1 MPGVGEE
8 LSGRQSRPW
17 WWRGAPFILLP
28 LLIVGGFLVAFG
40 FLHPRITA
48 ALDGSDQA
56 VQTAAGD
63 RSMGAAYTPGSL
75 LLLGEP
81 GDVRRGDV
89 VVVDAGAWQR
99 EGQLVSRVV
108 GIGGDTVLCCDH
120 RDALVVNGIPVHED
134 YLGPDRGT
142 FPFRVVV
149 PPNSVFLLG
158 DNRGNAF
165 DSRAFADS
173 PERAALPLSAVRG
186 RVVAERGADG
196 AERNLP
202 QAGAFVTAGLAEPRP
217 AETLPGPLTW
227 AVVTG
232 FGFGALAVVTG
243 AAMVVARLVRRRAS
257 GGPRAV
263 EPDAADS
270 AS

>member
-1 MPGVGEE
+1 MSEI
-8 LSGRQSRPW
+8 QARPW

-28 LLIVGGFLVAFG
+28 LLIIGGFLVAFG

-56 VQTAAGD
+56 VQTAVAD

-81 GDVRRGDV
+81 AEVHRGDV

-99 EGQLVSRVV
+99 EGQLVSRVI
-108 GIGGDTVLCCDH
+108 GLGGDVVVCCGE
-120 RDALVVNGIPVHED
+120 RDELVVNGIPVYEE

-142 FPFRVVV
+142 FPFTVTI

-165 DSRAFADS
+165 DSRAFS
-173 PERAALPLSAVRG
+173 ETPERAALPMSAVRG

-196 AERNLP
+196 TERTLP
-202 QAGAFVTAGLAEPRP
+202 QAGAFVAAGLAEPRQP
-217 AETLPGPLTW
+217 DVLPGPLTW
-227 AVVTG
+227 AVTAGIGVGAVAVLTG
-232 FGFGALAVVTG
+232 F
-243 AAMVVARLVRRRAS
+243 AMVVARVVRKRAS

-263 EPDAADS
+263 APDAADS

>member
-1 MPGVGEE
+1 MSERDV
-8 LSGRQSRPW
+8 RPW

-56 VQTAAGD
+56 VRTAVED
-63 RSMGAAYTPGSL
+63 RSMGAAYTPGNL
-75 LLLGEP
+75 LLLGEAAE
-81 GDVRRGDV
+81 VRRGDV

-99 EGQLVSRVV
+99 EGQLVSRVI
-108 GIGGDTVLCCDH
+108 GLGGDTVICCDE
-120 RDALVVNGIPVHED
+120 RDRVLVNGIAVHED

-142 FPFRVVV
+142 FPFTVTI

-165 DSRAFADS
+165 DSRAFTEN

-196 AERNLP
+196 DDRALP
-202 QAGAFVTAGLAEPRP
+202 QATAFVTAGLAEPRQP
-217 AETLPGPLTW
+217 DALPGPLTW
-227 AVVTG
+227 AVAAG
-232 FGFGALAVVTG
+232 IGLGALAVVTG

-263 EPDAADS
+263 GPDGADS